1 MSIVSDRDKVFTSK
15 FWQELFRLMGVELHL
30 SSSYHP
36 QTDGQSER
44 LNQCLENFLRCM
56 TSEHPTHWHKWL
68 SLAELWYNT
77 TFHSGLQA
85 TPFEALYGYK
95 PTHVPLGPYQD
106 TIIPGAKDLVQE
118 RIRISQSIREQ
129 LDKAQQRMTY
139 FANQHR
145 TERTLAVGDYVFL
158 KLQPYRQ
165 QSLAIRKSLKLAAK
179 YYGPFEILE
188 KVGQV
193 SYRLKLPEGAR
204 IHPIFHVSLLKKKIG
219 PYQHTTPTMPEFDMQ
234 DQCIL
239 EPEAILKRRVI
250 LRNDQPVIQY
260 LIKWTNMD
268 SDEASWEDA
277 SIISHQFPLF
287 QP

>member
-1 MSIVSDRDKVFTSK
+1 
-15 FWQELFRLMGVELHL
+15 MGVELHL

-165 QSLAIRKSLKLAAK
+165 QSLAIRRSLKLAAK
-179 YYGPFEILE
+179 YFGPFEVLE
-188 KVGQV
+188 KVG
-193 SYRLKLPEGAR
+193 
-204 IHPIFHVSLLKKKIG
+204 
-219 PYQHTTPTMPEFDMQ
+219 
-234 DQCIL
+234 
-239 EPEAILKRRVI
+239 
-250 LRNDQPVIQY
+250 
-260 LIKWTNMD
+260 
-268 SDEASWEDA
+268 
-277 SIISHQFPLF
+277 
-287 QP
+287 